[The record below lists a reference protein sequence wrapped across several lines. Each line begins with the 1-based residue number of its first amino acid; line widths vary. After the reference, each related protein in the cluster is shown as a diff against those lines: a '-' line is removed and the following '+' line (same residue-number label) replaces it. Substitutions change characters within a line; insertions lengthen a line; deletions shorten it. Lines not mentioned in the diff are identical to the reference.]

1 MIKNRRKK
9 LSNFKLQRN
18 ARAGITAVE
27 FALVCPLVLTVVFGM
42 LEISRAST
50 ISNTARTSLIAGAR
64 EATVAQTNSDNVTAE
79 IDRIMGF
86 FGVGDRQVTVT
97 PTAIDGSVDE
107 VRIQLSV
114 PFNGNN
120 RQYLGRLMGSRI
132 LDLDITVQRN

>member
-1 MIKNRRKK
+1 M
-9 LSNFKLQRN
+9 
-18 ARAGITAVE
+18 
-27 FALVCPLVLTVVFGM
+27 VLTVVFGM